1 MNASTQPE
9 AVALADQSAR
19 ELKGILARNAE
30 ALADQRSDAAARI
43 LASMKR
49 LKPSADARSGK
60 ELLQQVRYGRHGL

>member
-9 AVALADQSAR
+9 AVALAGQSAR
-19 ELKGILARNAE
+19 ELKEILARNAD

-49 LKPSADARSGK
+49 LKPGVGATGGR
-60 ELLQQVRYGRHGL
+60 EILQQVRYGRHGL